1 MNFIAIIGKIHVRK
15 ERDMGIVIIN
25 GKRYDSVTG
34 LMLSDR
40 RDELELASSET
51 NRLDQIN
58 RTNRADRISRAE
70 PKVDDTPP
78 VWVGSY
84 IDGSNEDSQAESDSG
99 EAITV
104 RQVKAQPDTAKA
116 SKPDSTEQ
124 ASDRLADYVE
134 LFTPADDEDADSRA
148 EQVEKA
154 EQVVAAVSPAVV
166 HSPLRLKSA
175 RRIIQAS
182 RTLNRR
188 FVKKPLRETG
198 EYAESIAV
206 RHIKQVK
213 ASAIIESA
221 RSVND
226 IPDETIDEVI
236 ATTESDFTPVLT
248 RSQATSLKAL
258 AKKSSHSS
266 QPTSST
272 TTPKDTKGESATD
285 DQSALNLSK
294 LAPTDYDDLMDD
306 RIDQLTKILQAS
318 NELDQQDR
326 TVAKRRLGQPKKHRF
341 RFSTIMATAGAM
353 AIIVGLGVYISLP
366 TISVKLAAGRAGINA
381 KNPYALSGYS
391 LDNNIAAQPGKVT
404 ISYKSASGNGGY
416 SVTQESDKST
426 TDYALRLNVSRQ
438 NGGSYQEMDVNGKTV
453 LLYGNKA
460 TWLAGD
466 MRYTIDGSD
475 LMDSNQLR
483 SIVKSL

>member
-1 MNFIAIIGKIHVRK
+1 
-15 ERDMGIVIIN
+15 MGIVIIN

-51 NRLDQIN
+51 DRLNRMN
-58 RTNRADRISRAE
+58 RTNRADRVNQAK

-84 IDGSNEDSQAESDSG
+84 IDGSNEDSQVESDAG

-104 RQVKAQPDTAKA
+104 RQVKAQPDTTKA
-116 SKPDSTEQ
+116 SESDSAKQ

-134 LFTPADDEDADSRA
+134 LFTPADDEDADSRT

-248 RSQATSLKAL
+248 KSQATNLKAL
-258 AKKSSHSS
+258 TKKSSRSC
-266 QPTSST
+266 QPTPST
-272 TTPKDTKGESATD
+272 TTSQDTKGESATD

-381 KNPYALSGYS
+381 KNPYTLSGYS

-404 ISYKSASGNGGY
+404 ISYKSASGNSGY

-475 LMDSNQLR
+475 MMDSNQLR

>member
-1 MNFIAIIGKIHVRK
+1 
-15 ERDMGIVIIN
+15 MGIVIIN

-51 NRLDQIN
+51 DRLNQTN
-58 RTNRADRISRAE
+58 RTNRDKADRVSQAK
-70 PKVDDTPP
+70 PKADDTPP

-84 IDGSNEDSQAESDSG
+84 IDGSNKDDQVEGDTG
-99 EAITV
+99 ETIAV
-104 RQVKAQPDTAKA
+104 RQVKTQPDAAKA
-116 SKPDSTEQ
+116 SESDSAEQ

-148 EQVEKA
+148 EQVEMEKA
-154 EQVVAAVSPAVV
+154 EQVAAAVSPAVV

-175 RRIIQAS
+175 RRVIHAS

-188 FVKKPLRETG
+188 FVRKPLRETG

-248 RSQATSLKAL
+248 KSQATNLKAL

-266 QPTSST
+266 QPTPST
-272 TTPKDTKGESATD
+272 TTSKDTKGESATD

-404 ISYKSASGNGGY
+404 ISYKSTSGNGGY

>member
-1 MNFIAIIGKIHVRK
+1 
-15 ERDMGIVIIN
+15 MGIVIIN

-51 NRLDQIN
+51 DRLN
-58 RTNRADRISRAE
+58 RTDRTNKADRVSQVK

-84 IDGSNEDSQAESDSG
+84 IDGSNEDDQVEGDTG
-99 EAITV
+99 ETIAV
-104 RQVKAQPDTAKA
+104 RQVKTQPDAAKA
-116 SKPDSTEQ
+116 SESDSAEQ

-134 LFTPADDEDADSRA
+134 LFTPADDEDTDSKA
-148 EQVEKA
+148 EQVEMEKA

-188 FVKKPLRETG
+188 FVRKPLRETG

-248 RSQATSLKAL
+248 KSQATSLKAL
-258 AKKSSHSS
+258 AKKSNHGN
-266 QPTSST
+266 QPTPST
-272 TTPKDTKGESATD
+272 TTSKDTQVEDATD

-326 TVAKRRLGQPKKHRF
+326 TATKRRLSQPKKHRF

>member
-1 MNFIAIIGKIHVRK
+1 
-15 ERDMGIVIIN
+15 MGIVIIN

-58 RTNRADRISRAE
+58 RTNRADRASRAK

-84 IDGSNEDSQAESDSG
+84 IDGVSEDSQAESDAG
-99 EAITV
+99 ETIAV
-104 RQVKAQPDTAKA
+104 RQVKAQPSLTKA
-116 SKPDSTEQ
+116 PESDSTEQ

-134 LFTPADDEDADSRA
+134 LFTPADDEATDSR
-148 EQVEKA
+148 A

-248 RSQATSLKAL
+248 KSQATSLKAL
-258 AKKSSHSS
+258 AKKSSRSS
-266 QPTSST
+266 QPAPST
-272 TTPKDTKGESATD
+272 TTSQDTEGESATD

-341 RFSTIMATAGAM
+341 RFSTVMATAGAM

-404 ISYKSASGNGGY
+404 ISYKSVSGNGGY

>member
-1 MNFIAIIGKIHVRK
+1 
-15 ERDMGIVIIN
+15 MGIVIIN

-51 NRLDQIN
+51 DRLNQTN
-58 RTNRADRISRAE
+58 RTNRDKADRVSQAK
-70 PKVDDTPP
+70 PKADDTPP

-84 IDGSNEDSQAESDSG
+84 IDGSNKDDQVEGDTG
-99 EAITV
+99 ETIAV
-104 RQVKAQPDTAKA
+104 RQVKTQPDAAKA
-116 SKPDSTEQ
+116 SESDSAEQ

-148 EQVEKA
+148 EQVEMEKA
-154 EQVVAAVSPAVV
+154 EQVAAAVSPAVV

-175 RRIIQAS
+175 RRVIHAS

-188 FVKKPLRETG
+188 FVRKPLRETG

-248 RSQATSLKAL
+248 KSQATNLKAL

-266 QPTSST
+266 QPTPST
-272 TTPKDTKGESATD
+272 TTSKDTKGESATD

-318 NELDQQDR
+318 NKLD
-326 TVAKRRLGQPKKHRF
+326 
-341 RFSTIMATAGAM
+341 
-353 AIIVGLGVYISLP
+353 
-366 TISVKLAAGRAGINA
+366 
-381 KNPYALSGYS
+381 
-391 LDNNIAAQPGKVT
+391 
-404 ISYKSASGNGGY
+404 
-416 SVTQESDKST
+416 
-426 TDYALRLNVSRQ
+426 
-438 NGGSYQEMDVNGKTV
+438 
-453 LLYGNKA
+453 
-460 TWLAGD
+460 
-466 MRYTIDGSD
+466 
-475 LMDSNQLR
+475 
-483 SIVKSL
+483 

>member
-1 MNFIAIIGKIHVRK
+1 
-15 ERDMGIVIIN
+15 MGIVIIN

-51 NRLDQIN
+51 DRLN
-58 RTNRADRISRAE
+58 RTNRADRVSQAKL
-70 PKVDDTPP
+70 KVDDTPP

-84 IDGSNEDSQAESDSG
+84 IDGSNEDSQVEGDTG

-104 RQVKAQPDTAKA
+104 RQVKAQPDIAKA
-116 SKPDSTEQ
+116 SESDSVEQ

-134 LFTPADDEDADSRA
+134 LFTPADDEATDSRA
-148 EQVEKA
+148 EQVEMEKT

-175 RRIIQAS
+175 RRVIHAS

-188 FVKKPLRETG
+188 FVRKPLRETG

-248 RSQATSLKAL
+248 KSQATSLKAL
-258 AKKSSHSS
+258 AKKSSRSS
-266 QPTSST
+266 QPAPST

-326 TVAKRRLGQPKKHRF
+326 TATKRRLGQPKKHRF

>member
-1 MNFIAIIGKIHVRK
+1 
-15 ERDMGIVIIN
+15 MGIVIIN

-51 NRLDQIN
+51 DRLN
-58 RTNRADRISRAE
+58 RTDRTNKADRISQVK

-84 IDGSNEDSQAESDSG
+84 IDGSNEDSQVEGDTG

-104 RQVKAQPDTAKA
+104 RQVKAQPDTTKA
-116 SKPDSTEQ
+116 SEPDSAKQ
-124 ASDRLADYVE
+124 ANDRLADYVE

-148 EQVEKA
+148 ERVEM
-154 EQVVAAVSPAVV
+154 ERTGQTVATVNPTVV

-188 FVKKPLRETG
+188 FVRKPLRETG

-248 RSQATSLKAL
+248 KSQATNLKAL
-258 AKKSSHSS
+258 TKKSSHSS
-266 QPTSST
+266 QPVPST

-326 TVAKRRLGQPKKHRF
+326 TATKRRLGQPKKHRF

>member
-1 MNFIAIIGKIHVRK
+1 
-15 ERDMGIVIIN
+15 MGIVIIN

-51 NRLDQIN
+51 DRLN
-58 RTNRADRISRAE
+58 RTDRTNKADRASRTK
-70 PKVDDTPP
+70 PKADDTPP

-84 IDGSNEDSQAESDSG
+84 IDGSNEDSQAEGDAG
-99 EAITV
+99 EAIAV
-104 RQVKAQPDTAKA
+104 RQVKTQPDTAKA
-116 SKPDSTEQ
+116 SEPDSVEQ

-134 LFTPADDEDADSRA
+134 LFTPTDDDDTDSRA
-148 EQVEKA
+148 EQVEMEKA
-154 EQVVAAVSPAVV
+154 EQVVAAASPAVV

-175 RRIIQAS
+175 RRVIHAS

-188 FVKKPLRETG
+188 FVRKPLRETG

-248 RSQATSLKAL
+248 KSQATNLKAL

-266 QPTSST
+266 QPTPST
-272 TTPKDTKGESATD
+272 TTPKDTKGESAAD

>member
-1 MNFIAIIGKIHVRK
+1 
-15 ERDMGIVIIN
+15 MGIVIIN

-58 RTNRADRISRAE
+58 RINRADRASRAK

-84 IDGSNEDSQAESDSG
+84 IDSSNEDSQAESDAG
-99 EAITV
+99 ETIAV

-116 SKPDSTEQ
+116 PEPDSTEQ

-134 LFTPADDEDADSRA
+134 LFTPTDDDDTDSRA
-148 EQVEKA
+148 EQMEKA
-154 EQVVAAVSPAVV
+154 EQVAAAVSPAVV

-175 RRIIQAS
+175 RRVIHAS

-188 FVKKPLRETG
+188 FVRKPLRETG

-236 ATTESDFTPVLT
+236 ATTESDFPPVLT
-248 RSQATSLKAL
+248 KSQATNLKAL
-258 AKKSSHSS
+258 TKKSSRSS
-266 QPTSST
+266 QPAPST
-272 TTPKDTKGESATD
+272 TASKDTEGEGATD

-353 AIIVGLGVYISLP
+353 VIIVGLGVYISLP

>member
-1 MNFIAIIGKIHVRK
+1 
-15 ERDMGIVIIN
+15 MGIVIIN

-40 RDELELASSET
+40 RDELELALPEA
-51 NRLDQIN
+51 NRPDRTN
-58 RTNRADRISRAE
+58 RTNRDKADRVSQAK
-70 PKVDDTPP
+70 PKADDTSP

-84 IDGSNEDSQAESDSG
+84 IDGSDKDSQVESDTG
-99 EAITV
+99 ETIAV
-104 RQVKAQPDTAKA
+104 RQVKTQPDAAKA
-116 SKPDSTEQ
+116 SESDSVEQ
-124 ASDRLADYVE
+124 ASDHLADYVE
-134 LFTPADDEDADSRA
+134 LFTPTDDEDTDSRA
-148 EQVEKA
+148 EQVEMEKA
-154 EQVVAAVSPAVV
+154 EQVVTAVSPAVV

-188 FVKKPLRETG
+188 FVRKPLRETG

-248 RSQATSLKAL
+248 KSQATNLKAL
-258 AKKSSHSS
+258 TKKSSHSS
-266 QPTSST
+266 QPTPST
-272 TTPKDTKGESATD
+272 ATSKDAQVEDATD

-326 TVAKRRLGQPKKHRF
+326 TAAKRRLGQPKKHRF

-366 TISVKLAAGRAGINA
+366 TISVKLAASRAGINA

-475 LMDSNQLR
+475 MMDSNQLR

>member
-1 MNFIAIIGKIHVRK
+1 
-15 ERDMGIVIIN
+15 MGIVIIN

-51 NRLDQIN
+51 DRLN
-58 RTNRADRISRAE
+58 RTDRTNKADRVSQVK

-84 IDGSNEDSQAESDSG
+84 IDGSNEDSQVESDAG
-99 EAITV
+99 EAIAV
-104 RQVKAQPDTAKA
+104 RQIKTQSDTAKA
-116 SKPDSTEQ
+116 SEPDSAEQ
-124 ASDRLADYVE
+124 VSDRLADYVE

-148 EQVEKA
+148 ERVEMERA
-154 EQVVAAVSPAVV
+154 EQAVATTNPTVV

-248 RSQATSLKAL
+248 KSQATSLKAL
-258 AKKSSHSS
+258 AKKSNHSN
-266 QPTSST
+266 QPTPST
-272 TTPKDTKGESATD
+272 TTSKDTQVEDATD
-285 DQSALNLSK
+285 DRSALNLSK

-306 RIDQLTKILQAS
+306 RIDQLTKILQSS

-466 MRYTIDGSD
+466 MRYTIDGSN

>member
-1 MNFIAIIGKIHVRK
+1 
-15 ERDMGIVIIN
+15 MGIVIIN

-51 NRLDQIN
+51 DRLN
-58 RTNRADRISRAE
+58 RTDRTNKADRISQVK

-84 IDGSNEDSQAESDSG
+84 IDGSNEDSQVEGDTG

-104 RQVKAQPDTAKA
+104 RQVKAQPDTTKA
-116 SKPDSTEQ
+116 SEPDSAEQ

-148 EQVEKA
+148 ERVEM
-154 EQVVAAVSPAVV
+154 ERTGQTVATVNPTVV

-188 FVKKPLRETG
+188 FVRKPLRETG

-248 RSQATSLKAL
+248 KSQATNLKAL
-258 AKKSSHSS
+258 TKKSSHSG
-266 QPTSST
+266 QPVPST

-391 LDNNIAAQPGKVT
+391 LDNNITAQPGKVT

>member
-1 MNFIAIIGKIHVRK
+1 
-15 ERDMGIVIIN
+15 MGIVIIN

-40 RDELELASSET
+40 RDGLELALPET
-51 NRLDQIN
+51 NRLNRMD
-58 RTNRADRISRAE
+58 RTNKADRASRAE

-78 VWVGSY
+78 VWVGNY
-84 IDGSNEDSQAESDSG
+84 IDGSNEDSQVEDYAG
-99 EAITV
+99 EAIAV

-116 SKPDSTEQ
+116 SEPDSTEQ

-134 LFTPADDEDADSRA
+134 LFTPTDDEDADNRAERVEMERA
-148 EQVEKA
+148 EQA
-154 EQVVAAVSPAVV
+154 VATTNPTVV

-248 RSQATSLKAL
+248 KSQATNLKAL
-258 AKKSSHSS
+258 AKKSSRSS
-266 QPTSST
+266 QPAPST
-272 TTPKDTKGESATD
+272 TTSQDTEGESATD

-326 TVAKRRLGQPKKHRF
+326 TATKRRLGQPKKHRF

>member
-1 MNFIAIIGKIHVRK
+1 
-15 ERDMGIVIIN
+15 MGIVIIN

-51 NRLDQIN
+51 DRLNRAD
-58 RTNRADRISRAE
+58 RTNRADRVSQAK
-70 PKVDDTPP
+70 PKADDTPP

-84 IDGSNEDSQAESDSG
+84 IDGSNEDSQVEGDTG

-116 SKPDSTEQ
+116 SEPDSTEQ

-148 EQVEKA
+148 GRVETERVEA
-154 EQVVAAVSPAVV
+154 VATANPTVV
-166 HSPLRLKSA
+166 HSPLRLQSA

-188 FVKKPLRETG
+188 FVRKPLRETG

-248 RSQATSLKAL
+248 KSQATSLKAL
-258 AKKSSHSS
+258 AKKSSHSN
-266 QPTSST
+266 QPTPST
-272 TTPKDTKGESATD
+272 ITSKDTQVKDAAD

-326 TVAKRRLGQPKKHRF
+326 AVAKRRLGQPKKHRF

-366 TISVKLAAGRAGINA
+366 TISVKLAASRAGINA

-475 LMDSNQLR
+475 MMDSNQLR

>member
-1 MNFIAIIGKIHVRK
+1 
-15 ERDMGIVIIN
+15 MGIVIIN

-51 NRLDQIN
+51 DRLNRTN
-58 RTNRADRISRAE
+58 RTNRADRVSQVK
-70 PKVDDTPP
+70 PKVDGTPP

-84 IDGSNEDSQAESDSG
+84 IDDSSEDSQVESDAG
-99 EAITV
+99 ETIAV
-104 RQVKAQPDTAKA
+104 RQVKTQSDTAKA
-116 SKPDSTEQ
+116 SESDSTEQ

-148 EQVEKA
+148 ERVEMERA
-154 EQVVAAVSPAVV
+154 EQAVATTNPTVV

-188 FVKKPLRETG
+188 FVRKPLRETG

-248 RSQATSLKAL
+248 KSQATSLKAL
-258 AKKSSHSS
+258 AKKSNHGN
-266 QPTSST
+266 QPTPST
-272 TTPKDTKGESATD
+272 TTPKDTKGENAAD

-326 TVAKRRLGQPKKHRF
+326 TATKRRLGQPKKHRF

-416 SVTQESDKST
+416 SVTQENDKST

>member
-1 MNFIAIIGKIHVRK
+1 
-15 ERDMGIVIIN
+15 MGIVIIN

-51 NRLDQIN
+51 DRLNQTN
-58 RTNRADRISRAE
+58 RTNRDKADRVSQAK
-70 PKVDDTPP
+70 PKADDTPP

-84 IDGSNEDSQAESDSG
+84 IDGSNKDDQVEGDTG
-99 EAITV
+99 ETIAV
-104 RQVKAQPDTAKA
+104 RQVKTQPDAAKA
-116 SKPDSTEQ
+116 SESDSAEQ

-148 EQVEKA
+148 EQVEMEKA
-154 EQVVAAVSPAVV
+154 EQVAAAVSPAVV

-175 RRIIQAS
+175 RRVIHAS

-188 FVKKPLRETG
+188 FVRKPLRETG

-248 RSQATSLKAL
+248 KSQATSLKAL
-258 AKKSSHSS
+258 TKKSNHSS
-266 QPTSST
+266 QPAPST
-272 TTPKDTKGESATD
+272 TSLKDTKAEDTTD

-326 TVAKRRLGQPKKHRF
+326 TATKRHLGQPKKHRF

>member
-1 MNFIAIIGKIHVRK
+1 
-15 ERDMGIVIIN
+15 MGIVIIN

-51 NRLDQIN
+51 NRLDQTN
-58 RTNRADRISRAE
+58 RTNRADRASRAK

-84 IDGSNEDSQAESDSG
+84 IDSGSEDSQAESDAG
-99 EAITV
+99 ETIAV
-104 RQVKAQPDTAKA
+104 RQVKAQLSPTKVPE
-116 SKPDSTEQ
+116 SDSTEQ

-134 LFTPADDEDADSRA
+134 LFTPADDEDADGRA
-148 EQVEKA
+148 ERVETERVEA
-154 EQVVAAVSPAVV
+154 VATANPTVV
-166 HSPLRLKSA
+166 HSPLRLQSA

-188 FVKKPLRETG
+188 FVRKPLRETG

-248 RSQATSLKAL
+248 KSQATSLKAL
-258 AKKSSHSS
+258 AKKSSHSN
-266 QPTSST
+266 QPTPST
-272 TTPKDTKGESATD
+272 ATSKDTQVEDATD

-318 NELDQQDR
+318 NELDQQDQ
-326 TVAKRRLGQPKKHRF
+326 TAAKRRLGQPKKHRF

-366 TISVKLAAGRAGINA
+366 TISVKLAASRAGINA

>member
-1 MNFIAIIGKIHVRK
+1 
-15 ERDMGIVIIN
+15 MGIVIIN

-58 RTNRADRISRAE
+58 RTNRTDRASRAK

-84 IDGSNEDSQAESDSG
+84 IDGGSEDSQAESDAG
-99 EAITV
+99 ETIAV
-104 RQVKAQPDTAKA
+104 RQVKAQSSPTKA
-116 SKPDSTEQ
+116 PEPDSTEQ

-134 LFTPADDEDADSRA
+134 LFTPADDEDVDSRA
-148 EQVEKA
+148 ERVETERVEA
-154 EQVVAAVSPAVV
+154 VATANPTVV

-188 FVKKPLRETG
+188 FVRKPLRETG

-248 RSQATSLKAL
+248 KSQATNLKAL

-266 QPTSST
+266 QPTPST
-272 TTPKDTKGESATD
+272 TTSKDTKGESATD

>member
-1 MNFIAIIGKIHVRK
+1 
-15 ERDMGIVIIN
+15 MGIVIIN

-51 NRLDQIN
+51 DRLN
-58 RTNRADRISRAE
+58 RTDRTNKADRISQVK

-84 IDGSNEDSQAESDSG
+84 IDGSNEDSQVEGDTG

-104 RQVKAQPDTAKA
+104 RQVKAQPDTTKA
-116 SKPDSTEQ
+116 PEPDSVKQ

-134 LFTPADDEDADSRA
+134 LFTPTDDEDADSRA
-148 EQVEKA
+148 ERVEKA

-175 RRIIQAS
+175 RRVIHAS

-188 FVKKPLRETG
+188 FVRKPLRETG

-248 RSQATSLKAL
+248 KSQATSLKAL
-258 AKKSSHSS
+258 AKKSNHGN
-266 QPTSST
+266 QPTPST
-272 TTPKDTKGESATD
+272 TTSKDTKGESATD

-326 TVAKRRLGQPKKHRF
+326 TATKRRLGQPKKHRF

>member
-1 MNFIAIIGKIHVRK
+1 
-15 ERDMGIVIIN
+15 MGIVIIN

-51 NRLDQIN
+51 DRLNRTN
-58 RTNRADRISRAE
+58 RTNRADRVNQAK
-70 PKVDDTPP
+70 PKADDTPP

-84 IDGSNEDSQAESDSG
+84 IDGSNEDSQVESDAG
-99 EAITV
+99 EAIAV
-104 RQVKAQPDTAKA
+104 RQVKTQSDTAKA
-116 SKPDSTEQ
+116 SESDSTEQ

-148 EQVEKA
+148 ERVEMERA
-154 EQVVAAVSPAVV
+154 EQAVATVNPTVV

-188 FVKKPLRETG
+188 FVRKPLRETG

-226 IPDETIDEVI
+226 IPNETIDEVI

-248 RSQATSLKAL
+248 KSQATSLKAL

-272 TTPKDTKGESATD
+272 TTSKDTKGESATD

-341 RFSTIMATAGAM
+341 RFSAIMATAGAM

>member
-1 MNFIAIIGKIHVRK
+1 
-15 ERDMGIVIIN
+15 MGIVIIN

-51 NRLDQIN
+51 DRLN
-58 RTNRADRISRAE
+58 RTNRDKADRVSQAK
-70 PKVDDTPP
+70 PKADDTPP

-84 IDGSNEDSQAESDSG
+84 IDGSDKDSQVESDTG
-99 EAITV
+99 ETIAV
-104 RQVKAQPDTAKA
+104 RQVKTQPDAAKA
-116 SKPDSTEQ
+116 SESDSAER

-134 LFTPADDEDADSRA
+134 LFTPTDDDDTDSRA
-148 EQVEKA
+148 EQVEMEKA
-154 EQVVAAVSPAVV
+154 EQVVATVSPAVV

-175 RRIIQAS
+175 RRVIHAS

-188 FVKKPLRETG
+188 FVRKPLRETG

-248 RSQATSLKAL
+248 KSQATNLKAL
-258 AKKSSHSS
+258 TKKSSHSS
-266 QPTSST
+266 QPTPST
-272 TTPKDTKGESATD
+272 TTPKDTKGESAAD

-326 TVAKRRLGQPKKHRF
+326 TATKRRLGQPKKHRF

-353 AIIVGLGVYISLP
+353 AVIVGLGVYISLP

>member
-1 MNFIAIIGKIHVRK
+1 
-15 ERDMGIVIIN
+15 MGIVIIN

-58 RTNRADRISRAE
+58 RTNRADRASRAK

-84 IDGSNEDSQAESDSG
+84 IDDGSEDSQAESDAG
-99 EAITV
+99 ETIAV
-104 RQVKAQPDTAKA
+104 RQVKAQSSPTKA
-116 SKPDSTEQ
+116 PEPDSTKQ

-134 LFTPADDEDADSRA
+134 LFTPADDEDTDSRA
-148 EQVEKA
+148 ERVEAERA
-154 EQVVAAVSPAVV
+154 EQAVITANPTVV
-166 HSPLRLKSA
+166 HSPLRLQSA

-188 FVKKPLRETG
+188 FVRKPLRETG

-248 RSQATSLKAL
+248 KSQATSLKAL
-258 AKKSSHSS
+258 AKKSSHSN
-266 QPTSST
+266 QPTPST
-272 TTPKDTKGESATD
+272 TTSKDTQVEDATD

-326 TVAKRRLGQPKKHRF
+326 AVAKRRLGQPKKHRF

-366 TISVKLAAGRAGINA
+366 TISVKLAASRAGINA

>member
-1 MNFIAIIGKIHVRK
+1 
-15 ERDMGIVIIN
+15 MGIVIIN

-51 NRLDQIN
+51 DRLN
-58 RTNRADRISRAE
+58 RTDRTNKADRVSQVK

-84 IDGSNEDSQAESDSG
+84 IDGSNEDSQVESDAG
-99 EAITV
+99 EAIAV
-104 RQVKAQPDTAKA
+104 RQVKAQPDTTKA
-116 SKPDSTEQ
+116 SEPDSAEQ
-124 ASDRLADYVE
+124 VSDRLADYVE
-134 LFTPADDEDADSRA
+134 LFTPTDDEDADSRA
-148 EQVEKA
+148 EQVEMEKA
-154 EQVVAAVSPAVV
+154 EQVVTAVSPAVV

-188 FVKKPLRETG
+188 FVRKPLRETG

-248 RSQATSLKAL
+248 KSQATSLKAL
-258 AKKSSHSS
+258 TKKSSHSS
-266 QPTSST
+266 QPVPST

-326 TVAKRRLGQPKKHRF
+326 TATKRRLGQPKKHRF

>member
-1 MNFIAIIGKIHVRK
+1 
-15 ERDMGIVIIN
+15 MGIVIIN

-51 NRLDQIN
+51 NQLDQTN
-58 RTNRADRISRAE
+58 RTNRADRASRAK

-84 IDGSNEDSQAESDSG
+84 IDGGSEDSQAESDAG
-99 EAITV
+99 ETIAV
-104 RQVKAQPDTAKA
+104 RQVKTQPDAAKA
-116 SKPDSTEQ
+116 SESDSAEQ

-148 EQVEKA
+148 EQVEMEKA
-154 EQVVAAVSPAVV
+154 EQVAAAVSPAVV

-175 RRIIQAS
+175 RRVIHAS

-188 FVKKPLRETG
+188 FVRKPLRETG

-248 RSQATSLKAL
+248 KSQATNLKAL

-266 QPTSST
+266 QPTPST
-272 TTPKDTKGESATD
+272 TTSKDTKGESATD

>member
-1 MNFIAIIGKIHVRK
+1 
-15 ERDMGIVIIN
+15 MGIVIIN

-51 NRLDQIN
+51 DRLNRTN
-58 RTNRADRISRAE
+58 RTNRADRVSQVK

-84 IDGSNEDSQAESDSG
+84 IDGSNEDSQVEGDTG

-104 RQVKAQPDTAKA
+104 RQVKAQPDTTKA
-116 SKPDSTEQ
+116 SELDSTEQ

-134 LFTPADDEDADSRA
+134 LFTPTDDEDTDSRA
-148 EQVEKA
+148 EQVERA

-188 FVKKPLRETG
+188 FVRKPLRETG

-248 RSQATSLKAL
+248 KSQATSLKAL
-258 AKKSSHSS
+258 AKKSNHGN
-266 QPTSST
+266 QPTPST
-272 TTPKDTKGESATD
+272 TTSKDTQIEDATD

>member
-1 MNFIAIIGKIHVRK
+1 
-15 ERDMGIVIIN
+15 MGIVIIN

-51 NRLDQIN
+51 DRLNQTN
-58 RTNRADRISRAE
+58 RTNRDKADRVSQAK
-70 PKVDDTPP
+70 PKADDTPP

-84 IDGSNEDSQAESDSG
+84 IDGSNKDDQVEGDTG
-99 EAITV
+99 ETIAV
-104 RQVKAQPDTAKA
+104 RQVKTQPDAAKA
-116 SKPDSTEQ
+116 SESDSAEQ

-148 EQVEKA
+148 EQVEMEKA
-154 EQVVAAVSPAVV
+154 EQVAAAVSPAVV

-175 RRIIQAS
+175 RRVIHAS

-188 FVKKPLRETG
+188 FVRKPLRETG

-248 RSQATSLKAL
+248 KSQATNLKAL

-266 QPTSST
+266 QPTPST
-272 TTPKDTKGESATD
+272 TTSKDTKGESATD

>member
-1 MNFIAIIGKIHVRK
+1 
-15 ERDMGIVIIN
+15 MGIVIIN

-58 RTNRADRISRAE
+58 RTNRADRASRAK

-78 VWVGSY
+78 VWIGSY
-84 IDGSNEDSQAESDSG
+84 IDGGSEDSQAEGDAG
-99 EAITV
+99 ETIAV

-116 SKPDSTEQ
+116 SESDSTEQ

-134 LFTPADDEDADSRA
+134 LFTPTDDEDTDSRA

-188 FVKKPLRETG
+188 FVRKPLRETG

-248 RSQATSLKAL
+248 KSQATSLKAL
-258 AKKSSHSS
+258 AKKNSHSN
-266 QPTSST
+266 QPTPST
-272 TTPKDTKGESATD
+272 TTSKDTQVEDATD

-294 LAPTDYDDLMDD
+294 LTPTDYDDLMDD

-326 TVAKRRLGQPKKHRF
+326 TAAKRRLGQPKKHRF

-366 TISVKLAAGRAGINA
+366 TISVKLAASRAGINA

-453 LLYGNKA
+453 LIYGNKA

-475 LMDSNQLR
+475 MMDSNQLR

>member
-1 MNFIAIIGKIHVRK
+1 
-15 ERDMGIVIIN
+15 MGIVIIN

-58 RTNRADRISRAE
+58 RTNRADRASQTK

-84 IDGSNEDSQAESDSG
+84 IDGGSEDSQAESDAG
-99 EAITV
+99 ETIAV
-104 RQVKAQPDTAKA
+104 RQVKAQPSPTKVPE
-116 SKPDSTEQ
+116 PDSTEQ

-134 LFTPADDEDADSRA
+134 LFTPADDEDTDSRT
-148 EQVEKA
+148 EQVEKKA

-166 HSPLRLKSA
+166 HSPLRLQSA

-188 FVKKPLRETG
+188 FVRKPLRETG

-248 RSQATSLKAL
+248 KSQATSLKAL
-258 AKKSSHSS
+258 AKKSSHSN
-266 QPTSST
+266 QPTPST
-272 TTPKDTKGESATD
+272 TTPRDTQVEDATD
-285 DQSALNLSK
+285 EQSALNLSK

-326 TVAKRRLGQPKKHRF
+326 TAAKRRLGQPKKHRF

-366 TISVKLAAGRAGINA
+366 TISVKLAASRAGINA

-404 ISYKSASGNGGY
+404 ISYKNASGNGGY

-475 LMDSNQLR
+475 MMDSNQLR

>member
-1 MNFIAIIGKIHVRK
+1 
-15 ERDMGIVIIN
+15 MGIVIIN

-58 RTNRADRISRAE
+58 RTNRADRASRAK

-84 IDGSNEDSQAESDSG
+84 IDGGSEDSQAESDAG
-99 EAITV
+99 ETIAV
-104 RQVKAQPDTAKA
+104 RQVKAQSSPAKA
-116 SKPDSTEQ
+116 PESDSTEQ

-134 LFTPADDEDADSRA
+134 LFTPADDEDADSRTERVKVERV
-148 EQVEKA
+148 EQA
-154 EQVVAAVSPAVV
+154 VVTANPTVV
-166 HSPLRLKSA
+166 HSPLRLQSA

-188 FVKKPLRETG
+188 FVRKPLRETG

-248 RSQATSLKAL
+248 KSQATSLKAL
-258 AKKSSHSS
+258 AKKSSHSN
-266 QPTSST
+266 QPTPST
-272 TTPKDTKGESATD
+272 TTSKDAQVEDATD

-326 TVAKRRLGQPKKHRF
+326 TAAKRRLGQPKKHRF

-366 TISVKLAAGRAGINA
+366 TISVKLAASRAGINA

>member
-1 MNFIAIIGKIHVRK
+1 
-15 ERDMGIVIIN
+15 MGIVIIN

-51 NRLDQIN
+51 DRLN
-58 RTNRADRISRAE
+58 RTNRTNKADRVSQVK
-70 PKVDDTPP
+70 PKADDTPP

-84 IDGSNEDSQAESDSG
+84 IDGSNKDSQVEGDTG
-99 EAITV
+99 ETIAV
-104 RQVKAQPDTAKA
+104 RQVKTQLDTAKA
-116 SKPDSTEQ
+116 PELDSTEQ

-148 EQVEKA
+148 EQVEMEKA
-154 EQVVAAVSPAVV
+154 EQVAAAVSPAVV

-175 RRIIQAS
+175 RRVIHAS

-188 FVKKPLRETG
+188 FVRKPLRETG

-248 RSQATSLKAL
+248 KSQATSLKAL
-258 AKKSSHSS
+258 TKKSSSRSS
-266 QPTSST
+266 QPAPST
-272 TTPKDTKGESATD
+272 TTSQDTEGESATD

-326 TVAKRRLGQPKKHRF
+326 TATKRRLGQPKKHRF

>member
-1 MNFIAIIGKIHVRK
+1 
-15 ERDMGIVIIN
+15 MGIVIIN

-51 NRLDQIN
+51 DRLNRTD
-58 RTNRADRISRAE
+58 RTNRADRVSQAK

-84 IDGSNEDSQAESDSG
+84 IDGNNEDSQVESDAG
-99 EAITV
+99 ETIAV
-104 RQVKAQPDTAKA
+104 RQVKTQSDTAKA
-116 SKPDSTEQ
+116 SESDSTEQ

-154 EQVVAAVSPAVV
+154 EQAVATTNPTVV

-188 FVKKPLRETG
+188 FVRKPLRETG

-248 RSQATSLKAL
+248 KSQATNLKAL
-258 AKKSSHSS
+258 AKKSSRSN
-266 QPTSST
+266 QPTPST
-272 TTPKDTKGESATD
+272 TAPKDTKGESATD

-318 NELDQQDR
+318 NELDRQDR
-326 TVAKRRLGQPKKHRF
+326 TTTKRHLGQPKKHRF

>member
-1 MNFIAIIGKIHVRK
+1 
-15 ERDMGIVIIN
+15 MGIVIIN
-25 GKRYDSVTG
+25 GKRYDSITG

-51 NRLDQIN
+51 DRLNRTD
-58 RTNRADRISRAE
+58 RTNRADRVSQAK
-70 PKVDDTPP
+70 PKADDTPP

-84 IDGSNEDSQAESDSG
+84 IDGSNEDDQVEGDAG
-99 EAITV
+99 EAIAV

-116 SKPDSTEQ
+116 SELDSTEQ

-134 LFTPADDEDADSRA
+134 LFTPADDEGVDSRA

-166 HSPLRLKSA
+166 HSPLRLQSA

-188 FVKKPLRETG
+188 FVRKPLRETG

-248 RSQATSLKAL
+248 KSQATSLKAL
-258 AKKSSHSS
+258 AKKSSRSS
-266 QPTSST
+266 QPTPST
-272 TTPKDTKGESATD
+272 TTSKDTQIEDATD

-326 TVAKRRLGQPKKHRF
+326 TATKRRLGQPKKHRF

>member
-1 MNFIAIIGKIHVRK
+1 
-15 ERDMGIVIIN
+15 MGIVIIN

-51 NRLDQIN
+51 DRLNQTN
-58 RTNRADRISRAE
+58 RTNRDKADRVSQAK
-70 PKVDDTPP
+70 PKADDTPP

-84 IDGSNEDSQAESDSG
+84 IDGSNKDDQVEGDTG
-99 EAITV
+99 ETIAV
-104 RQVKAQPDTAKA
+104 RQVKTQPDAAKA
-116 SKPDSTEQ
+116 SESDSAEQ

-148 EQVEKA
+148 EQVEMEKA
-154 EQVVAAVSPAVV
+154 EQVAAAVSPAVV

-175 RRIIQAS
+175 RRVIHAS

-188 FVKKPLRETG
+188 FVRKPLRETG

-248 RSQATSLKAL
+248 KSQATSLKAL
-258 AKKSSHSS
+258 TKKSNHSS
-266 QPTSST
+266 QPAPST
-272 TTPKDTKGESATD
+272 TSLKDAKAEDTTD

-326 TVAKRRLGQPKKHRF
+326 VVAKRRLGQPKKHRF

-366 TISVKLAAGRAGINA
+366 TISVKLAASRAGINA

-475 LMDSNQLR
+475 MMDSNQLR

>member
-1 MNFIAIIGKIHVRK
+1 
-15 ERDMGIVIIN
+15 MGIVIIN
-25 GKRYDSVTG
+25 GKRYDSITG

-58 RTNRADRISRAE
+58 RTNRADRASQAK

-84 IDGSNEDSQAESDSG
+84 IDGGSEDSQAESDAG
-99 EAITV
+99 ETIAV
-104 RQVKAQPDTAKA
+104 RQVKAQPSLTKV
-116 SKPDSTEQ
+116 PELDSTEQ

-148 EQVEKA
+148 EQVEMEKA
-154 EQVVAAVSPAVV
+154 EQVAAAVSPAVV

-175 RRIIQAS
+175 RRVIHAS

-188 FVKKPLRETG
+188 FVRKPLRETG

-248 RSQATSLKAL
+248 KSQATSLKAL
-258 AKKSSHSS
+258 AKKSSHSN
-266 QPTSST
+266 QPTPST
-272 TTPKDTKGESATD
+272 TTSRDTQVEDATD

-326 TVAKRRLGQPKKHRF
+326 AVAKRRLGQPKKHRF

-366 TISVKLAAGRAGINA
+366 TISVKLAASRAGINA

>member
-1 MNFIAIIGKIHVRK
+1 
-15 ERDMGIVIIN
+15 MGIVIIN

-51 NRLDQIN
+51 DRLN
-58 RTNRADRISRAE
+58 RTDRTNKADRISQVK

-99 EAITV
+99 ETIAV
-104 RQVKAQPDTAKA
+104 RQVKAQPDTTRA
-116 SKPDSTEQ
+116 SEPDSTEQ

-148 EQVEKA
+148 ERVEMERA
-154 EQVVAAVSPAVV
+154 EQAVATVNPAVV

-248 RSQATSLKAL
+248 KSQATNLKAL

-266 QPTSST
+266 QPAPST
-272 TTPKDTKGESATD
+272 TTSQDTEGESATD

-326 TVAKRRLGQPKKHRF
+326 TATKRRLGQPKKHRF

>member
-1 MNFIAIIGKIHVRK
+1 
-15 ERDMGIVIIN
+15 MGIVIIN

-58 RTNRADRISRAE
+58 RTNRADRASRAK

-78 VWVGSY
+78 VWVGNY
-84 IDGSNEDSQAESDSG
+84 IDGSNEDSQVEGDTG

-104 RQVKAQPDTAKA
+104 RQVKAQPDTTRA
-116 SKPDSTEQ
+116 SEPDSTEQ

-148 EQVEKA
+148 ERVEMERA
-154 EQVVAAVSPAVV
+154 EQAVATVNPTVV

-248 RSQATSLKAL
+248 KSQATSLKAL
-258 AKKSSHSS
+258 AKKSNHSN
-266 QPTSST
+266 QPAPST
-272 TTPKDTKGESATD
+272 TTSQNTEGESATD

-326 TVAKRRLGQPKKHRF
+326 TATKRRLSQPKKHRF

>member
-1 MNFIAIIGKIHVRK
+1 
-15 ERDMGIVIIN
+15 MGIVIIN

-58 RTNRADRISRAE
+58 RTSRAK
-70 PKVDDTPP
+70 PKVDGTPP
-78 VWVGSY
+78 VWVGNY
-84 IDGSNEDSQAESDSG
+84 IDGVSEDSQAESDAG
-99 EAITV
+99 ETIAV
-104 RQVKAQPDTAKA
+104 RQVKAQSSPTKA
-116 SKPDSTEQ
+116 PEPDSTKQ

-134 LFTPADDEDADSRA
+134 LFTPADDEDTDSRA
-148 EQVEKA
+148 ERVEVERV
-154 EQVVAAVSPAVV
+154 EQAVATANPTVV

-175 RRIIQAS
+175 RRIIRAS

-188 FVKKPLRETG
+188 FVRKPLRETG

-248 RSQATSLKAL
+248 KSQATSLKAL
-258 AKKSSHSS
+258 AKKSGHGN
-266 QPTSST
+266 QPTPSIT
-272 TTPKDTKGESATD
+272 TSKDTRVEDATD

-294 LAPTDYDDLMDD
+294 LAPTDHDDLMDD

-326 TVAKRRLGQPKKHRF
+326 TAAKRRLGQPKKHRF

-366 TISVKLAAGRAGINA
+366 TISVKLAASRAGINA

-391 LDNNIAAQPGKVT
+391 QDNNIAAQPGKVT
-404 ISYKSASGNGGY
+404 ISYKSTSGNGGY

>member
-1 MNFIAIIGKIHVRK
+1 
-15 ERDMGIVIIN
+15 MGIVIIN

-58 RTNRADRISRAE
+58 RTNRADRASRAK

-78 VWVGSY
+78 VWVGNY
-84 IDGSNEDSQAESDSG
+84 IDGSNEDSQVEGDAG
-99 EAITV
+99 ETIAV
-104 RQVKAQPDTAKA
+104 RQVKAQLSPIKA
-116 SKPDSTEQ
+116 PEPDSAEQ
-124 ASDRLADYVE
+124 VSDRLADYVE

-148 EQVEKA
+148 ERVEMERA
-154 EQVVAAVSPAVV
+154 EQAVTTANPTVV

-248 RSQATSLKAL
+248 KSQATSLKAL
-258 AKKSSHSS
+258 AKKSSHSN
-266 QPTSST
+266 QPTPST
-272 TTPKDTKGESATD
+272 TTSKDTQVEDATD

-353 AIIVGLGVYISLP
+353 TIIVGLGVYISLP

>member
-1 MNFIAIIGKIHVRK
+1 
-15 ERDMGIVIIN
+15 MGIVIIN

-51 NRLDQIN
+51 DRLN
-58 RTNRADRISRAE
+58 RTNRADRVSQAKL
-70 PKVDDTPP
+70 KVDDTPP

-84 IDGSNEDSQAESDSG
+84 IDGSNEDSQVEGDTG

-104 RQVKAQPDTAKA
+104 RQVKAQPDIAKA
-116 SKPDSTEQ
+116 SESDSVEQ

-134 LFTPADDEDADSRA
+134 LFTPADDEATDSRA
-148 EQVEKA
+148 EQVEMKKA

-175 RRIIQAS
+175 RRVIHTS

-188 FVKKPLRETG
+188 FVRKPLRETG

-248 RSQATSLKAL
+248 KSQATSLKAL
-258 AKKSSHSS
+258 TKKSSHSS
-266 QPTSST
+266 QPVPST

-326 TVAKRRLGQPKKHRF
+326 TATKRRLGQPKKHRF